1 MANINKDG
9 KVVDEL
15 YNRITWLETEYAFL
29 YDDYIHF
36 INSLKDTPSEKLS
49 DIITDKIES
58 LIIEVNKREE

>member
-1 MANINKDG
+1 MANINKDD
-9 KVVDEL
+9 KVINEL

-29 YDDYIHF
+29 YDDYIQF
-36 INSLKDTPSEKLS
+36 LGGLRNTPAEKMN

>member
-15 YNRITWLETEYAFL
+15 YNRIKSTELSLALL

-58 LIIEVNKREE
+58 LIKEVNWKEK